1 MSAAGGVACQRA
13 VAMSSDAVA
22 ARKGRLKQRY
32 DNEFRLVAG
41 CVPYRVNKKD
51 DEVGNPCS
59 SLGVGD
65 DTAEVEVLM
74 ISTPH
79 RTDMVFPKGGWEDDE
94 DVYQAASRE
103 AMEEAGVKGII
114 NRAALG
120 HWVFKS
126 KSSQNSTSPRG
137 ACKGYIF
144 AMEVTEE
151 LETWP
156 EQDTHNRRWV
166 SPAEAYQLC
175 RYDWMR
181 EALTALLER
190 LSVLEPVAA
199 AAATPELT
207 DQAGMYMM
215 LQTSSDGAV
224 ALC

>member
-1 MSAAGGVACQRA
+1 
-13 VAMSSDAVA
+13 MSSDAVAA

-41 CVPYRVNKKD
+41 CVPYRVKKG
-51 DEVGNPCS
+51 DEGNPCS
-59 SLGVGD
+59 SRGGD
-65 DTAEVEVLM
+65 DTPEVEVLM
-74 ISTPH
+74 ISTPN
-79 RTDMVFPKGGWEDDE
+79 RADMVFPKVGGWEDDE

-103 AMEEAGVKGII
+103 AMEEAGVKGVI
-114 NRAALG
+114 NRSTLG

-151 LETWP
+151 LESWP
-156 EQDTHNRRWV
+156 EQETHSRRWV

-175 RYDWMR
+175 RYEWMR

-190 LSVLEPVAA
+190 LSVIEPVA
-199 AAATPELT
+199 TQELT

-215 LQTSSDGAV
+215 LQASSDGAV

>member
-1 MSAAGGVACQRA
+1 
-13 VAMSSDAVA
+13 MSSDAVAA

-32 DNEFRLVAG
+32 DNEFRLIAG
-41 CVPYRVNKKD
+41 CVPYRVKKG
-51 DEVGNPCS
+51 DEGNPCS
-59 SLGVGD
+59 SCGGGGD
-65 DTAEVEVLM
+65 DTPEVEVLM
-74 ISTPH
+74 ISTPN
-79 RTDMVFPKGGWEDDE
+79 RADMVFPKGGWEDDE

-103 AMEEAGVKGII
+103 AMEEAGVKGVI
-114 NRAALG
+114 NRSTLG

-151 LETWP
+151 LESWP
-156 EQDTHNRRWV
+156 EQETHSRRWV

-175 RYDWMR
+175 RYEWMR

-190 LSVLEPVAA
+190 LSVIEPVA
-199 AAATPELT
+199 TQELT

-215 LQTSSDGAV
+215 LQASSDGAV